1 MEMNVPLYVPPNA
14 DQVSCNVGVEKTRM
28 DANRKVI
35 AFPFMT
41 VLPVLGTITET
52 NVQHGV
58 LSIVLRMKFSALEKS
73 IQVVVKCQTFVWQ
86 RNVSKIF

>member
-1 MEMNVPLYVPPNA
+1 MEMNVPLFVPLNA
-14 DQVSCNVGVEKTRM
+14 DQVSCNVGVEKTGM
-28 DANRKVI
+28 DANSKVI

-41 VLPVLGTITET
+41 VLGTITEI

-58 LSIVLRMKFSALEKS
+58 LSFVLRMKFSALEKS

-86 RNVSKIF
+86 RNVSKVF